1 MTTRKC
7 VSGVVSATLATIVL
21 TGASWAE
28 DVRPP
33 AVGTAP
39 AKTPSSLALPHHV
52 TGQVVSV
59 NKPAKLF
66 TLKTADRSPT
76 RTVRDRASPR
86 RLPRL
91 KLAMLAQSPEGDE
104 PPSRG
109 CPFGLYFP
117 RPFFRSSCS
126 ISLAVHSPRSPRV
139 TVTRT
144 LDPTGT
150 SWVERSGGYSTAP
163 RHGIFTRSLL
173 DRDSLPVHRDLHG
186 GALAADV

>member
-21 TGASWAE
+21 TSASWAE

-66 TLKTADRSPT
+66 TLKTADGAT
-76 RTVRDRASPR
+76 
-86 RLPRL
+86 
-91 KLAMLAQSPEGDE
+91 ML
-104 PPSRG
+104 
-109 CPFGLYFP
+109 
-117 RPFFRSSCS
+117 
-126 ISLAVHSPRSPRV
+126 
-139 TVTRT
+139 
-144 LDPTGT
+144 
-150 SWVERSGGYSTAP
+150 
-163 RHGIFTRSLL
+163 
-173 DRDSLPVHRDLHG
+173 
-186 GALAADV
+186 LAADGGMLPQFSTLKKGERVKVTYKNSQGQSVATKITPA

>member
-39 AKTPSSLALPHHV
+39 AKSPSSLALPHHV

-66 TLKTADRSPT
+66 TLKTTDGATTLLTADGATLPQFSALKKG
-76 RTVRDRASPR
+76 DRV
-86 RLPRL
+86 
-91 KLAMLAQSPEGDE
+91 KVTYKNNQGQSVATKITP
-104 PPSRG
+104 
-109 CPFGLYFP
+109 
-117 RPFFRSSCS
+117 
-126 ISLAVHSPRSPRV
+126 A
-139 TVTRT
+139 
-144 LDPTGT
+144 
-150 SWVERSGGYSTAP
+150 
-163 RHGIFTRSLL
+163 
-173 DRDSLPVHRDLHG
+173 
-186 GALAADV
+186 